1 MEPKKINYKN
11 MVALFSKTLTMD
23 MSRPPVRRI
32 KKNGISCGQWVVF
45 GYFDFLE
52 VYPLPQEENSWLSD
66 ILKHNQELSAELD
79 GDYYFHPLHLTTG
92 TSETEDDKKY
102 ENFWTENSGKPFLFL
117 TLVQEAAQG
126 SIRKVREKVLLQDR
140 ASVARVCYR
149 TMELSDLVIVWR
161 SDSLFDIFQEIHD
174 LYQMEEVGDMSTF
187 SSVSRA
193 LVSSS
198 PLKDWEAI
206 DPGRKFFASA
216 RYVVRGVQESH
227 DSLNCLKKQGI
238 DISHVYFSTGME
250 DLHMLQENMDVKT
263 LLGLLR
269 THLND
274 GHRRAFFEC
283 STRLGIPEGVPPGKE
298 LCPGTLDSIDGR
310 SSSPGMD
317 GMESVFSSHCKDLLE
332 KFQRVRQESKEIS
345 GVYEISWMKPT
356 SNLLNAL
363 ADMSKNWVMDGFC
376 YLIYDA
382 ARLFCHKIERWNAS
396 QRPMKAKMETES
408 VQRFIRGWG
417 GLMEQATRIDGR
429 FIQMPGFSP
438 ALCEIPAHLLE
449 FYLST
454 MMCCADL
461 MGNKSEG
468 HDVALLL
475 VPKIC
480 RRMKVIAILEEPRD
494 TNHLLYVDIPMEM
507 LYRPVSVLCGLCHEL
522 AHYVG
527 ETWRNRKQRGYLVIY
542 SAAYELACHLR
553 ICSWSTVEKIYR
565 QLLDLCQRK
574 DTFLMKYAESL
585 SILLQMGINS
595 LLLDDTVFFNWHRI
609 YQDEMDLSSSQ
620 MRHVR
625 LESDICR
632 NTILADTAQFFDD
645 LDNLIYLF
653 RECYADMV
661 MIYLLNPS
669 EAMYRSFAEQEIRP
683 LSEESGDWCPD
694 SRYYRLVE
702 RWGLVIR
709 AARKKGIWKRV
720 SAVSGTMFS
729 PAMKRFCDDI
739 DQFIDWFDDLGGE
752 APEHRSK
759 ETLQQVFDYLVKCYD
774 TIDGTLM
781 GKSSSLQDSEGLGRL
796 ARLRDLFAKLS
807 NQYDIDYD
815 ACGHFIELYRK
826 TILN

>member
-1 MEPKKINYKN
+1 MEPKKIDYKN

-23 MSRPPVRRI
+23 MSRPPARWT
-32 KKNGISCGQWVVF
+32 KKNGTSCGQWVVF

-52 VYPLPQEENSWLSD
+52 VYPLPREEDSWLSD

-79 GDYYFHPLHLTTG
+79 GDYYFHPLHLTMG
-92 TSETEDDKKY
+92 TSESEDSEKY
-102 ENFWTENSGKPFLFL
+102 EDFWTNNSGKPFLFL

-126 SIRKVREKVLLQDR
+126 SIRKVQETVLSQGR

-149 TMELSDLVIVWR
+149 TMELSDLVVAWR
-161 SDSLFDIFQEIHD
+161 SASLFDIFQEIHD

-187 SSVSRA
+187 SSVSQA
-193 LVSSS
+193 LVSS
-198 PLKDWEAI
+198 PQKDWEQI

-227 DSLNCLKKQGI
+227 EYLQWLENQGI

-250 DLHMLQENMDVKT
+250 DLHMLQENMDVNT
-263 LLGLLR
+263 LLRLLC

-283 STRLGIPEGVPPGKE
+283 STRLGIPEKVPAGKGPC
-298 LCPGTLDSIDGR
+298 LGTPDSASAR
-310 SSSPGMD
+310 PSSPD
-317 GMESVFSSHCKDLLE
+317 KDNMESVFSNHCKDLLE
-332 KFQRVRQESKEIS
+332 RFQRVRQESEDIS
-345 GVYEISWMKPT
+345 GAYEISWMKPA

-382 ARLFCHKIERWNAS
+382 ARLFCGKIERWEAS
-396 QRPMKAKMETES
+396 RRPMKAKMETES

-461 MGNKSEG
+461 MGNKAEG

-494 TNHLLYVDIPMEM
+494 SNHLLYVDIPMEM

-527 ETWRNRKQRGYLVIY
+527 ETWRNRTRRGYLVVY
-542 SAAYELACHLR
+542 SAAYELACHLK
-553 ICSWSTVEKIYR
+553 ICSWNTVEKIYR
-565 QLLDLCQRK
+565 QLLDLCQHK
-574 DTFLMKYAESL
+574 DASLMEYAESL
-585 SILLQMGINS
+585 SGLLQMGINA
-595 LLLDDTVFFNWHRI
+595 LLLDDTAFSNWHKI
-609 YQDEMDLSSSQ
+609 YQDEMDLSSYQ
-620 MRHVR
+620 IRNVR

-632 NTILADTAQFFDD
+632 NTILADTAQLFDD
-645 LDNLIYLF
+645 LENLIYLF

-661 MIYLLNPS
+661 MIYLLNPG
-669 EAMYRSFAEQEIRP
+669 EVMYRSFAEQEIRP
-683 LSEESGDWCPD
+683 LSEENENWRPD
-694 SRYYRLVE
+694 CRYYTLVE

-709 AARKKGIWKRV
+709 AAQKKGIWKQ
-720 SAVSGTMFS
+720 APAGVSGTAPS

-739 DQFIDWFDDLGGE
+739 DRFITWFNGSGGE

-774 TIDGTLM
+774 TIDGTLS
-781 GKSSSLQDSEGLGRL
+781 GKSSGPRNLKGLEQL
-796 ARLRDLFAKLS
+796 ARLRALFAQLS
-807 NQYDIDYD
+807 NQYDIDYG
-815 ACGHFIELYRK
+815 ACGHFIELYRA
-826 TILN
+826 TILS